1 MTSPET
7 LSTDRPTAQDAHAA
21 LHLRGRQMVQQLY
34 AAYGWSLLSVD
45 ALVAETMAQLAPGA
59 TDVTDRALYR
69 TVLNCYTVVL
79 YETCRAQ
86 EPLARC
92 ELAYTEL
99 YQLLLRNAVKSR
111 PDLSVEMAEEVAQR
125 ALFLTFAQ
133 LDRCQK
139 PTSFIAFA
147 LYKLRQAFTEQDRYR
162 EKEVVAAVDTA
173 PEMAAPS
180 AAQVAW
186 LAEERQRVEQV
197 ALDAALAALADPRL
211 RQVIVWKFI
220 GGWSDEE
227 IATELG
233 LTANHV
239 RVLRNRGLAQLRQ
252 LLHDEG

>member
-7 LSTDRPTAQDAHAA
+7 LSTARPTTQDAPAD
-21 LHLRGRQMVQQLY
+21 LRQRCRQMVQQLY
-34 AAYGWSLLSVD
+34 TAYGWSLLSMD
-45 ALVAETMAQLAPGA
+45 ALVEAAVAQLALDA

-69 TVLNCYTVVL
+69 TVLNCYTLTL
-79 YETCRAQ
+79 YEACRAHGHQ
-86 EPLARC
+86 ARC
-92 ELAYTEL
+92 ALAYTEL

-111 PDLSVEMAEEVAQR
+111 PDLSAEMAEEVAQR
-125 ALFLTFAQ
+125 ALFLTFEQ

-162 EKEVVAAVDTA
+162 EKEVIGAVDAA
-173 PEMAAPS
+173 PDMAASP
-180 AAQVAW
+180 AAQVVW
-186 LAEERQRVEQV
+186 QMEEQQRVEQV

-239 RVLRNRGLAQLRQ
+239 RVLRNRGLAQLRT
-252 LLHDEG
+252 LLDEG